1 MVESPVQ
8 LGKTHIRIPPMG
20 TGVWQ
25 WGDRMMWGFG
35 RLYGARE
42 VEETFHASLAA
53 GIDYFDTAEI
63 YGNGQSEKFLG
74 ALLRSTDR
82 KIVVATKFIPYPW
95 RLTRGTLHSA
105 LRQSLKRLGLKS
117 VALYQIHQPLPP
129 NPPEVWAEALA
140 EVAQQ
145 GLIRAAGVS
154 NYSASWTRRAHE
166 VLARHGLPLA
176 SNQVEYSLLDRHI
189 ERDGTFDTCRELGV
203 TVIAYSPLRKGIL
216 AGKYTPAHPPSGP
229 RGALFNAG
237 YLRRVEP
244 LLTLLRE
251 IGATH
256 GGKTPAQ
263 VSSKLADLQRRGA
276 DPRRQERGAGRGQR
290 RRDGLAP
297 YARGGDQAGRC
308 ERPARGVIARWRVAG
323 G

>member
-1 MVESPVQ
+1 MIEAQVR
-8 LGKTHIRIPPMG
+8 LGLTDIRIPRMG
-20 TGVWQ
+20 TGAWQ

-35 RLYGARE
+35 RHYGARE

-82 KIVVATKFIPYPW
+82 KVIVATKFLPYPW
-95 RLTRGTLHSA
+95 RLTRGTLNAA
-105 LRQSLKRLGLKS
+105 LRQSLRRLGLKS

-140 EVAQQ
+140 DVAQR

-154 NYSASWTRRAHE
+154 NYNAEWTRRTHG

-189 ERDGTFDTCRELGV
+189 ERDGTLGVCRELGV
-203 TVIAYSPLRKGIL
+203 TIIAYSPLRKGIL
-216 AGKYTPAHPPSGP
+216 AGKYTPAHPPTGP
-229 RGALFNAG
+229 RGAMYNAS

-244 LLTLLRE
+244 LLNLLRA
-251 IGATH
+251 IGDVH

-263 VSSKLADLQRRGA
+263 VSLNWLICKDAVPIPGAKSAAQIEENAGALGWRLTPEELAKLDEVSA
-276 DPRRQERGAGRGQR
+276 P
-290 RRDGLAP
+290 LA
-297 YARGGDQAGRC
+297 A
-308 ERPARGVIARWRVAG
+308 
-323 G
+323 